1 MPSILSGF
9 DTVQQALAA
18 QQFALSITQKNVA
31 NANNPN
37 YTRQDVVNTGDET
50 EWVRSGVPGVTLRA
64 TRDRFLDYSISQ
76 ELQSLAEYNVASDA
90 LGQID
95 SILNGSGEG
104 LQQAISHFFNGFAS
118 LSSSPEDLTLRQ
130 NVLSSAEALS
140 REFQR
145 LYGSIQ
151 QVQTSQD
158 QALNT
163 AVEEINSITAQIA
176 QWNVK
181 VREAQGAH
189 SEEEFTLRDSRQQLV
204 EKLSSLMGLSYYE
217 TESGAITLTT
227 RQGGLLVCEEQSWDL
242 EIASASSG
250 AFQGVFLNGTEITNS
265 IESGKLG
272 GLIDLRDSK
281 IAGYL
286 SALDEI
292 AAGIISRV
300 NEQHAQGVDLDG
312 GAGGDFFVPFT
323 PLVPG
328 STTGAARTMAVS
340 ITDPRQVA
348 AAGPGTGAGNNANA
362 RLLAAI
368 ADERLFNSAT
378 ASASQFYSTLIYQI
392 GIDERTAE
400 ENVTTQN
407 SVLDQLKNQRDA
419 FSGVNLDEEA
429 VSIIK
434 YQKAYQASAR
444 YANVLDL
451 LSDEILNLLGA

>member
-189 SEEEFTLRDSRQQLV
+189 SPEADQGRSHGRRRGNRRHRHAGSFGGSRTRARYDILLLRQRSLHEHGNSAVQFDSLRGHDHDFPAGQGELRPDDLEEEHGGHLRGPWDSLRGHGLLQLSLRPYGEGGKGQIDPGTLLHPYPLD
-204 EKLSSLMGLSYYE
+204 LSHGMENPFGPGHSLRPAGRGDRGLPPVR
-217 TESGAITLTT
+217 SGAGQVQDVHRLPQAET
-227 RQGGLLVCEEQSWDL
+227 R
-242 EIASASSG
+242 
-250 AFQGVFLNGTEITNS
+250 
-265 IESGKLG
+265 
-272 GLIDLRDSK
+272 
-281 IAGYL
+281 
-286 SALDEI
+286 
-292 AAGIISRV
+292 
-300 NEQHAQGVDLDG
+300 
-312 GAGGDFFVPFT
+312 
-323 PLVPG
+323 
-328 STTGAARTMAVS
+328 
-340 ITDPRQVA
+340 
-348 AAGPGTGAGNNANA
+348 
-362 RLLAAI
+362 
-368 ADERLFNSAT
+368 
-378 ASASQFYSTLIYQI
+378 
-392 GIDERTAE
+392 
-400 ENVTTQN
+400 
-407 SVLDQLKNQRDA
+407 
-419 FSGVNLDEEA
+419 
-429 VSIIK
+429 
-434 YQKAYQASAR
+434 
-444 YANVLDL
+444 
-451 LSDEILNLLGA
+451 

>member
-18 QQFALSITQKNVA
+18 QQFGLSITQKNVA

-37 YTRQDVVNTGDET
+37 YTRQDVVYTGDET
-50 EWVRSGVPGVTLRA
+50 EWVRSGVRGVTLQA
-64 TRDRFLDYSISQ
+64 TRDRFLDHSISQ
-76 ELQSLAEYNVASDA
+76 ELQSLAEYNVESDA
-90 LGQID
+90 LRQID

-104 LQQAISHFFNGFAS
+104 LQQAISDFFNSFAS

-130 NVLSSAEALS
+130 GVLSSAEDLS

-151 QVQTSQD
+151 QVQTSQNH
-158 QALNT
+158 ALST

-176 QWNVK
+176 QLNVK
-181 VREAQGAH
+181 VREAQGAR
-189 SEEEFTLRDSRQQLV
+189 SEEEFTFRDSRQQLV
-204 EKLSSLMGLSYYE
+204 ENLSSLMGLSYYE
-217 TESGAITLTT
+217 TESGAITVTT
-227 RQGGLLVCEEQSWDL
+227 RQGGVLVCEDQSYDM
-242 EIASASSG
+242 EVSSASGG
-250 AFQGVFLNGTEITNS
+250 AFQGVFLDGAEITNS

-272 GLIDLRDSK
+272 GLIDLRDNK

-286 SALDEI
+286 SALDEF

-323 PLVPG
+323 PLAPG

-378 ASASQFYSTLIYQI
+378 ASASQFYSALIYQI
-392 GIDERTAE
+392 GTDERTAD
-400 ENVTTQN
+400 ENATTQN
-407 SVLDQLKNQRDA
+407 SVLGQLKNQRDA
-419 FSGVNLDEEA
+419 FLGVNLDEEA
-429 VSIIK
+429 ISIIK

-451 LSDEILNLLGA
+451 LSEEILNLLGA